1 MGRNNL
7 PREEKLLPIR
17 VWVKRGTIEKLGI
30 DKIRL
35 VSAEA
40 IEKSL
45 KMDSNGFYKVLYH
58 IYF

>member
-7 PREEKLLPIR
+7 PPEEKLLPIR
-17 VWVKRGTIEKLGI
+17 IWVKRGTIKKLGI

-45 KMDSNGFYKVLYH
+45 KK
-58 IYF
+58 